1 MELFL
6 TMLIILTMALLL
18 DLTLGEPLWQSPT
31 PLHPTIIISNFVK
44 KILPFFKSKNP
55 KLEKLNGIF
64 LAVITVL
71 ITTITAYL
79 ILYTARLVFIP
90 AYLIFAA
97 VILKLTIC
105 IKLET
110 EMANKAADCVKKK
123 NLEKGREIAS
133 LFSRRDVKNLDEKQ
147 IASAVIESIAE
158 NLADFKLSPMFY
170 YAIFG
175 VPGAVAF
182 KTINILDGTVG
193 FKDKEHVNIGW
204 FSAMAD
210 TAANFLLSRLTAL
223 LIVLAAFI
231 MRENG
236 KNSWKI
242 MLRDY
247 KKVPSINH
255 GWPMAAMAGALGVQ
269 LEKPG
274 YYVIGEMKQ
283 ELSYE
288 HIKKALKIR
297 NITIAL
303 FIIIIELPA
312 LFLSTTFI
320 GMLMAISL

>member
-6 TMLIILTMALLL
+6 TMLTILATALLL

-31 PLHPTIIISNFVK
+31 PLHPTILISNFVK
-44 KILPFFKSKNP
+44 IILPFFRNKNP
-55 KLEKLNGIF
+55 KLEKLNGAL

-71 ITTITAYL
+71 ITTIMAYL
-79 ILYTARLVFIP
+79 ILYTTHLVFIP
-90 AYLIFAA
+90 VYLISAA

-110 EMANKAADCVKKK
+110 EMANKAMKCIKEK
-123 NLEKGREIAS
+123 NLENGREIAS
-133 LFSRRDVKNLDEKQ
+133 LFSRREVKNLNERQ
-147 IASAVIESIAE
+147 IASAVIESMAE
-158 NLADFKLSPMFY
+158 NLTDFKLSPMFY
-170 YAIFG
+170 YALFG

-193 FKDKEHVNIGW
+193 FKDEEHINIGW

-223 LIVLAAFI
+223 LIVLAALFTGEDYKNAWRI
-231 MRENG
+231 M
-236 KNSWKI
+236 K
-242 MLRDY
+242 RDY

-274 YYVIGEMKQ
+274 YYIIGEMRR
-283 ELSYE
+283 ELSHE

-297 NITIAL
+297 NMVIAL
-303 FIIIIELPA
+303 FIILVELPM
-312 LFLSTTFI
+312 LFLNTAFL
-320 GMLMAISL
+320 GMLI

>member
-6 TMLIILTMALLL
+6 MMLIILVTALLL
-18 DLTLGEPLWQSPT
+18 DLTLGEPFWQSPT
-31 PLHPTIIISNFVK
+31 PLHPTIVISNFVK
-44 KILPFFKSKNP
+44 RVLPFFKNENP
-55 KLEKLNGIF
+55 KLEKLNGTF
-64 LAVITVL
+64 LAITTIL
-71 ITTITAYL
+71 ITTTTAYL
-79 ILYTARLVFIP
+79 ILYTARLVFIL
-90 AYLIFAA
+90 AYLIFSA

-110 EMANKAADCVKKK
+110 EMANKAADCIKEK

-133 LFSRRDVKNLDEKQ
+133 LFSRRNVKNLDEKQ

-158 NLADFKLSPMFY
+158 NLADFKVSPMFY

-193 FKDKEHVNIGW
+193 FKDEEHIHIGW

-210 TAANFLLSRLTAL
+210 TAANFLLSRLTAI
-223 LIVLAAFI
+223 LIALAAFLTG
-231 MRENG
+231 ENG
-236 KNSWKI
+236 RKSWEI

-255 GWPMAAMAGALGVQ
+255 GWPIAAMAGALGAQ

-283 ELSYE
+283 TLSYT

-297 NITIAL
+297 NMAIIL
-303 FIIIIELPA
+303 FIILIEFPT
-312 LFLSTTFI
+312 LFLSATFL
-320 GMLMAISL
+320 GMLI

>member
-31 PLHPTIIISNFVK
+31 PLHPTILISNFVEGV
-44 KILPFFKSKNP
+44 LPFFKSKNP
-55 KLEKLNGIF
+55 KLEKLNGIL

-79 ILYTARLVFIP
+79 ILYTTRLLFIP

-97 VILKLTIC
+97 VILKHTIC

-110 EMANKAADCVKKK
+110 EMANKAVDCIKEK

-133 LFSRRDVKNLDEKQ
+133 LFSRRDAKNLNEKQ
-147 IASAVIESIAE
+147 IASAIIESMAE

-193 FKDKEHVNIGW
+193 FKDEEHVNIGW

-210 TAANFLLSRLTAL
+210 TAVNFLLSRLTAL
-223 LIVLAAFI
+223 LIVLAAFV
-231 MRENG
+231 MRENC
-236 KNSWKI
+236 KHSWKI

-288 HIKKALKIR
+288 HIKKTLKIR

-303 FIIIIELPA
+303 FIIIIELPV

-320 GMLMAISL
+320 GMLI